1 MKELAIQ
8 RQIIEHFEAIGAA
21 VCKLQAVGRRGW
33 PDILVIYQGEVIF
46 VETKTTDGRVSKI
59 QKHVHSE
66 IRNAGGTVIVAV
78 SLWECLRKLETINGE
93 Q

>member
-8 RQIIEHFEAIGAA
+8 RQIIEYYEALGAA
-21 VCKLQAVGRRGW
+21 CCKLQAVARRGW
-33 PDILVIYQGEVIF
+33 PDIIIVYKGNVIF

-59 QKHVHSE
+59 QKYIHSK
-66 IRNAGGTVIVAV
+66 IRNSGGTVVVAV